1 MIRLLKLLATFPFFV
16 GAAQFARADGSDFD
30 AKVRAFLLNNPE
42 VILEALAVL
51 TKREEQAELEAKL
64 DRYPELFHG
73 APQLGIGAR
82 DAPVQIVEFFDYKCQ
97 PCKAVHPVLEA
108 FVADNPEV
116 RIEMRH
122 LPILT
127 PGSER
132 GARFALATQA
142 AFGDVAYQAVHERLW
157 TIRGPLRTEGFE
169 RIADALGLDYEVI
182 APLMESD
189 SVTARIDYNRNVAI
203 DLEILGTPAF
213 LTPNSM
219 TFGSIDIDVLS
230 DIWLSQ

>member
-1 MIRLLKLLATFPFFV
+1 
-16 GAAQFARADGSDFD
+16 
-30 AKVRAFLLNNPE
+30 
-42 VILEALAVL
+42 
-51 TKREEQAELEAKL
+51 
-64 DRYPELFHG
+64 
-73 APQLGIGAR
+73 
-82 DAPVQIVEFFDYKCQ
+82 
-97 PCKAVHPVLEA
+97 
-108 FVADNPEV
+108 
-116 RIEMRH
+116 
-122 LPILT
+122 
-127 PGSER
+127 
-132 GARFALATQA
+132 
-142 AFGDVAYQAVHERLW
+142 VAYQAVHERLW

-189 SVTARIDYNRNVAI
+189 GVTARIDYNRNVAI

>member
-1 MIRLLKLLATFPFFV
+1 MSRILLFSAALPFFA
-16 GAAQFARADGSDFD
+16 GAPQFTFANDADFEAR
-30 AKVRAFLLNNPE
+30 VRAFLLKNPE
-42 VILEALAVL
+42 VILEALEIL
-51 TKREEQAELEAKL
+51 TEREEQAALQSKL
-64 DRYPELFHG
+64 DRYPELF
-73 APQLGIGAR
+73 ADAAQLGIGEPEASIR
-82 DAPVQIVEFFDYKCQ
+82 VIEFFDYKCQ
-97 PCKAVHPVLEA
+97 PCKAVHPALEA
-108 FVADNPEV
+108 FLADNPDV

-132 GARFALATQA
+132 GARFALAIQA

-169 RIADALGLDYEVI
+169 RIADTLGLDYEVI

-213 LTPNSM
+213 LTPSSM
-219 TFGSIDIDVLS
+219 TFGSIDIDALS
-230 DIWLSQ
+230 EIWLSQ